1 MTLPNQRIEQVI
13 EESSHADAPTLAAMP
28 DETVADSPSATE
40 KVPAA
45 KKASAKPRATSN
57 GRAATRTP
65 STKKTAAKKT
75 AGKKTSSARKTP
87 TPNTPPPK
95 YPRHDVR
102 RALRIP
108 QAILDQNAGHPSTPN
123 ETAAFLGVGYS
134 GEFGVEISSAKK
146 YGFLESQGGKLAV
159 TDRAKQ
165 ALRPRSDTDEENAL
179 REAVFNAP
187 EISDVYAHYRGEY
200 LPDERFL
207 KNALVEQFG
216 IPANK
221 VSEFLDIFSASLQAV
236 GLIIKDNDRIK
247 IVDVGREDAVRVSS
261 KSATTRRTPPRE
273 VLETGDTCF
282 VMQPFSG
289 HHGGYYEMLFKPAIE
304 KSGLRPVRADE
315 NIFGSGKIMDQV
327 WRGIRAARVLV
338 AELTTRNPNV
348 FYELGLAHA
357 LGKPV
362 VLVSSGLDETPFDL
376 HHIRVIYYDIND
388 PFWGTKLI
396 DKIAENIRSAI
407 DNPEEAIFTVED

>member
-57 GRAATRTP
+57 GRAVTRTP

-134 GEFGVEISSAKK
+134 GSSA
-146 YGFLESQGGKLAV
+146 SKLA
-159 TDRAKQ
+159 
-165 ALRPRSDTDEENAL
+165 
-179 REAVFNAP
+179 
-187 EISDVYAHYRGEY
+187 
-200 LPDERFL
+200 
-207 KNALVEQFG
+207 
-216 IPANK
+216 
-221 VSEFLDIFSASLQAV
+221 
-236 GLIIKDNDRIK
+236 
-247 IVDVGREDAVRVSS
+247 
-261 KSATTRRTPPRE
+261 PPRN
-273 VLETGDTCF
+273 
-282 VMQPFSG
+282 MASWS
-289 HHGGYYEMLFKPAIE
+289 H
-304 KSGLRPVRADE
+304 RA
-315 NIFGSGKIMDQV
+315 GS
-327 WRGIRAARVLV
+327 
-338 AELTTRNPNV
+338 
-348 FYELGLAHA
+348 
-357 LGKPV
+357 
-362 VLVSSGLDETPFDL
+362 
-376 HHIRVIYYDIND
+376 
-388 PFWGTKLI
+388 
-396 DKIAENIRSAI
+396 
-407 DNPEEAIFTVED
+407 